1 MEYFLTANNIPVH
14 ILDTKKGDNVLLL
27 LHGYLETLYIYDD
40 FINILSNDYRIIAI
54 DLPGHGLSGT
64 YKDVNTV
71 EFNCNL
77 IIDLLDKLNIKSVS
91 ILGHSMGGY
100 TAAAF
105 LELYPSR
112 LDSIIFMNSH
122 PYSDTQEKIEV
133 RKKEIELIR
142 TGKLYSIASL
152 SIPKMFSNNNL
163 RLYDE
168 QIQNILELIDTH
180 DPEGV
185 IAVIN
190 GLIARRDK
198 SELLKNTSK
207 PFVFILGNE
216 DNYITSEMI
225 LRIESDFPGKSI
237 IIEKCGH
244 ACFIENKDATA
255 NAVKSFLEKYITR
268 ENC

>member
-1 MEYFLTANNIPVH
+1 MGERGIDAAPEDILLTN
-14 ILDTKKGDNVLLL
+14 G
-27 LHGYLETLYIYDD
+27 
-40 FINILSNDYRIIAI
+40 SQQ
-54 DLPGHGLSGT
+54 GL
-64 YKDVNTV
+64 
-71 EFNCNL
+71 
-77 IIDLLDKLNIKSVS
+77 DLLAKLFLDPGDLVVVENPSY
-91 ILGHSMGGY
+91 LGAIQVFRSYQACFETVPTDG
-100 TAAAF
+100 
-105 LELYPSR
+105 
-112 LDSIIFMNSH
+112 
-122 PYSDTQEKIEV
+122 EV

-142 TGKLYSIASL
+142 TGKLYSIASLSIPKMFSNNNLRLYDEQIQNILELIDTHDPEGVIAVINGLIARRDKSEASL